1 MRFSTSDFV
10 DELEGLP
17 FDLIKDLGNTP
28 DEMWH
33 TWKTM
38 FLDVLN
44 KHAPTTSTKIRGN
57 SHPYLTADVKLLMRG
72 RGSLKTKANKTGSKY
87 IKLAYQHMKNK
98 VDYKIRE
105 LKVNYYTNKITEN
118 KGNIKGTWKV
128 LKQLTGKAKK
138 SISIGK
144 LTIDGEEISEKQEIS
159 NKLNQYFSSIGE
171 KLSQDIE
178 TSTMSPVEAI
188 KRTHTCFK
196 LKQITPKQVY
206 NLLVSLP
213 NGKANSID
221 MIPNKMLKISAHV
234 ISSSLTDIFNCCTS
248 MNSFPYDLKVAKV
261 VPIFKAGAKDDPVN
275 YRPISIL
282 SSVARVFE
290 KLIYDQLYHYFS
302 SNNFLGKQQ

>member
-1 MRFSTSDFV
+1 M
-10 DELEGLP
+10 P
-17 FDLIKDLGNTP
+17 FDLIKDSGYTP

-44 KHAPTTSTKIRGN
+44 KHAPTTSTKIRAN
-57 SHPYLTADVKLLMRG
+57 SHPYLTADVKLLMRS
-72 RGSLKTKANKTGSKY
+72 RDSRKAKANKTESKY

-128 LKQLTGKAKK
+128 LKQLTGKANK
-138 SISIGK
+138 SISIGE
-144 LTIDGEEISEKQEIS
+144 LTIDGEETSEKQEIS
-159 NKLNQYFSSIGE
+159 KKLNQYFSSIGE
-171 KLSQDIE
+171 KLSQDIQ
-178 TSTMSPVEAI
+178 TSTMSPVQAI
-188 KRTHTCFK
+188 KRTHTSFK

-213 NGKANSID
+213 NGKANGIH

-234 ISSSLTDIFNCCTS
+234 ISPSLTDIFNRCTS
-248 MNSFPYDLKVAKV
+248 MNIFPDDLKVAKV
-261 VPIFKAGAKDDPVN
+261 VPIFKASTKDDLATTDPF
-275 YRPISIL
+275 L
-282 SSVARVFE
+282 SYLLLLGYLKSLYMINCIITSVQT
-290 KLIYDQLYHYFS
+290 IYWVDS
-302 SNNFLGKQQ
+302 SGVLDKCIQQY